1 MRARATLV
9 ASLLALSLL
18 VAGCGPDAE
27 DADPEPPP
35 PPPETAHQ
43 VPDLPDRWKVHVN
56 RAGGFAFG
64 LPPGWRARDRGTS
77 TLVRSLDRLV
87 AVSIVPDRTR
97 AAIETPLGDFAR
109 RALIALPGFEGEL
122 EPSRER
128 RFRHRYQGI
137 RVQAR
142 AVAARTGVRQRVQLI
157 VLRRGRQATFTVVIA
172 ASVRGGGA
180 SEGVAERMVRTL
192 RSRPTA

>member
-1 MRARATLV
+1 MTLRATLV
-9 ASLLALSLL
+9 AALLPLWLPA
-18 VAGCGPDAE
+18 AGCGSDAE
-27 DADPEPPP
+27 DTDPEPPP
-35 PPPETAHQ
+35 PRPETAHQ
-43 VPDLPDRWKVHVN
+43 VPDLPDGWKVHVN

-97 AAIETPLGDFAR
+97 DAIETPLDEFAR

-137 RVQAR
+137 RVEAR
-142 AVAARTGVRQRVQLI
+142 ARAARTGVRQHVQLV
-157 VLRRGRQATFTVVIA
+157 VLRRGRQATLTVVIA
-172 ASVRGGGA
+172 ASVRGGEAG
-180 SEGVAERMVRTL
+180 EGVAERMVRTL